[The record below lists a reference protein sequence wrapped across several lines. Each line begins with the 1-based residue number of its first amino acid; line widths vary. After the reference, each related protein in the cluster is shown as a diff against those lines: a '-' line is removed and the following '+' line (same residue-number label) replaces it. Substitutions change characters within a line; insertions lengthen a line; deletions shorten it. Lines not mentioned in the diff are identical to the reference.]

1 MGDHSQDEQALMKI
15 QHEWAEARVKGDS
28 SYTRRI
34 EADDCT
40 IVWPDGRIVNKRRS
54 RKHDWRHRFTEFKI
68 HNLRVRYMATLE
80 SSSARASQSAEGKQD
95 LLDGKF
101 VWTDTFVKR
110 VVNGRWSLHK
120 SLRSWKNNRSQ
131 LTIII
136 MNKFALGCGV
146 LIAILLVVVVVAAI
160 AIAGSYNR
168 LVPLQQAVDQ
178 SWAQVQNVYQRRADL
193 IPNLVNTVS
202 GAANFEKST
211 LVEVTNARAS
221 VGRVQMQ
228 LDPNKA
234 PTDAAQLEQ
243 FQAAQGQLSTA
254 LSRLLLVSERYPELK
269 ANQNFLSLQAQLE
282 GTENRISVERGNFNK
297 TVQDYNVAVRSFPT
311 NLIAGMLGFP
321 PKPFFTAQ
329 PGAEKPPPV
338 QFNFSSPAPAPAT
351 TP

>member
-1 MGDHSQDEQALMKI
+1 
-15 QHEWAEARVKGDS
+15 
-28 SYTRRI
+28 
-34 EADDCT
+34 
-40 IVWPDGRIVNKRRS
+40 
-54 RKHDWRHRFTEFKI
+54 
-68 HNLRVRYMATLE
+68 
-80 SSSARASQSAEGKQD
+80 
-95 LLDGKF
+95 
-101 VWTDTFVKR
+101 
-110 VVNGRWSLHK
+110 
-120 SLRSWKNNRSQ
+120 
-131 LTIII
+131 
-136 MNKFALGCGV
+136 MNKFAVGCGIV
-146 LIAILLVVVVVAAI
+146 LVILLVIVVVAAG
-160 AIAGSYNR
+160 AIARSYNG
-168 LVPLQQAVDQ
+168 LVRLQQAVDQ

-211 LVEVTNARAS
+211 LEAVTNARAS
-221 VGRVQMQ
+221 VGRVQ

-243 FQAAQGQLSTA
+243 FQAAQGQLSNA

-297 TVQDYNVAVRSFPT
+297 LVQDYNVAVRSFPT

-338 QFNFSSPAPAPAT
+338 QFNFNSPAPAPAT